1 MTVHHNKLK
10 TGLEILSEKMQIPAR
25 RRGRVV
31 EGAPLLREY
40 TSKGYRGF
48 ESLRLR
54 HYFIIYAYKTTT

>member
-1 MTVHHNKLK
+1 M
-10 TGLEILSEKMQIPAR
+10 ISEKMHFPAR

-54 HYFIIYAYKTTT
+54 QNPLSMGMAI